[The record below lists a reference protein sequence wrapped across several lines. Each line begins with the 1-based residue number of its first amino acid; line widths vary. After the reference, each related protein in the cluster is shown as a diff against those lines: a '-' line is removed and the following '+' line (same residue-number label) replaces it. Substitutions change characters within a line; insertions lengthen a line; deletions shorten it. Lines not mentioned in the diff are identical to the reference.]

1 MSPTSPGLR
10 PRPPE
15 RCRSSSIST
24 PVPPIMSLLSNY
36 EGLRH
41 QIERLVREN
50 EELKKLVRLI
60 RENHELKSA
69 IKTQAGAMG
78 ISGISSMFN
87 EGTSGSTLQTTDRTC
102 PPAGPVSTN
111 DPGLDELG
119 LLSSLVDILNYSQSS
134 SSTSPA
140 TSPISSPIGGSLPYP
155 QNNTIPGSV
164 AVLPNN
170 PLLNFL
176 AGNLNNPLASS
187 IPASPNALL
196 ANPLQSSRA
205 CPLTNPVMGS
215 GTVSTATGTSGNPL
229 TVPPSGPL
237 TVIPMTGAT
246 NNPPTGS
253 HPPVTSTGSSLQDCS
268 TGPMSVPP
276 ISPLSSSLSS
286 PLCGPMAVP
295 PISPLS
301 NSLSNPLCAVS
312 PVTSMSNTLTGALND
327 PQDNLL
333 PKPRANHTLL
343 NDPSRPHSPL
353 DTGCH
358 SPTASAATSTTGPKA
373 ICQDTSNNSQRNIL
387 QPTPR
392 SALAAHAT
400 LSLPHPY
407 PSPPP
412 RSCTS
417 SSSANNARGARSSEP
432 PNKNLLE
439 MERKMAHR
447 KTLKVNETPRDPKQL
462 TWERLVGEIA
472 FQLDRRILS
481 NIFPERVR
489 LYGFTVSN
497 IPEKIIQASLNTS
510 NHKLDEE
517 LCQTLTQRYVSVM
530 NRLQS
535 LGYNGRVHP
544 GLTEQLVN
552 AYGIL
557 RERPELAASE
567 GGCYTM
573 DFLQRVVTETVPPS
587 MLNDAL
593 LLLSCLNQLSQ
604 DDGKP
609 MFIW

>member
-15 RCRSSSIST
+15 RCCSSSIST
-24 PVPPIMSLLSNY
+24 TVPPIMSLLSNY

-87 EGTSGSTLQTTDRTC
+87 DGTAGSTLQTTDRSC
-102 PPAGPVSTN
+102 PSAGPVSTN

-119 LLSSLVDILNYSQSS
+119 LLNSLVDILNYSQSS

-140 TSPISSPIGGSLPYP
+140 TSPTSSPISGPLPYP
-155 QNNTIPGSV
+155 LNNTIPGSV

-170 PLLNFL
+170 PLINFL
-176 AGNLNNPLASS
+176 TGNLNNPLAGS
-187 IPASPNALL
+187 IPASPNALP

-205 CPLTNPVMGS
+205 CPSTNPVMDS
-215 GTVSTATGTSGNPL
+215 GTVSTATGT
-229 TVPPSGPL
+229 
-237 TVIPMTGAT
+237 
-246 NNPPTGS
+246 
-253 HPPVTSTGSSLQDCS
+253 
-268 TGPMSVPP
+268 
-276 ISPLSSSLSS
+276 LS
-286 PLCGPMAVP
+286 
-295 PISPLS
+295 
-301 NSLSNPLCAVS
+301 
-312 PVTSMSNTLTGALND
+312 D

-333 PKPRANHTLL
+333 PKPRANNTLL
-343 NDPSRPHSPL
+343 IDPSRPHSPL

-358 SPTASAATSTTGPKA
+358 SPTASAAPSTTVPKA
-373 ICQDTSNNSQRNIL
+373 ICQDTSNTAQRNIL
-387 QPTPR
+387 QPTPAR
-392 SALAAHAT
+392 NAIAAHAT
-400 LSLPHPY
+400 LSLPNPH

-432 PNKNLLE
+432 PNKSLLE

>member
-15 RCRSSSIST
+15 RCCSSSIST
-24 PVPPIMSLLSNY
+24 TVPPIMSLLSNY

-87 EGTSGSTLQTTDRTC
+87 DGTAGSTLQTTDRSC
-102 PPAGPVSTN
+102 PSAGPVSTN

-119 LLSSLVDILNYSQSS
+119 LLNSLVDILNYSQSS

-140 TSPISSPIGGSLPYP
+140 TSPTSSPISGPLPYP
-155 QNNTIPGSV
+155 LNNTIPGSV

-170 PLLNFL
+170 PLINFL
-176 AGNLNNPLASS
+176 TGNLNNPLAGS
-187 IPASPNALL
+187 IPASPNALP

-205 CPLTNPVMGS
+205 CPSTNPVMDS

-237 TVIPMTGAT
+237 TVIPMTGPT
-246 NNPPTGS
+246 NSPTTGP
-253 HPPVTSTGSSLQDCS
+253 HPPVTSTGSPLEDCS
-268 TGPMSVPP
+268 TGLMAVPP
-276 ISPLSSSLSS
+276 ISPLSSSLSN

-295 PISPLS
+295 LS
-301 NSLSNPLCAVS
+301 SSLSNPLCAPMAV
-312 PVTSMSNTLTGALND
+312 PPITSMSNTLTGTLSD

-333 PKPRANHTLL
+333 PKPRANNTLL
-343 NDPSRPHSPL
+343 IDPSRPHSPL

-358 SPTASAATSTTGPKA
+358 SPTASAAPSTTVPKA
-373 ICQDTSNNSQRNIL
+373 ICQDTSNTAQRNIL
-387 QPTPR
+387 QPTPAR
-392 SALAAHAT
+392 NAIAAHAT
-400 LSLPHPY
+400 LSLPNPH

-432 PNKNLLE
+432 PNKSLLE

>member
-15 RCRSSSIST
+15 RCSSSSIST

-102 PPAGPVSTN
+102 PTAGPVSTN

-140 TSPISSPIGGSLPYP
+140 TSPTSSPI
-155 QNNTIPGSV
+155 
-164 AVLPNN
+164 
-170 PLLNFL
+170 
-176 AGNLNNPLASS
+176 
-187 IPASPNALL
+187 
-196 ANPLQSSRA
+196 
-205 CPLTNPVMGS
+205 
-215 GTVSTATGTSGNPL
+215 
-229 TVPPSGPL
+229 
-237 TVIPMTGAT
+237 
-246 NNPPTGS
+246 
-253 HPPVTSTGSSLQDCS
+253 
-268 TGPMSVPP
+268 
-276 ISPLSSSLSS
+276 
-286 PLCGPMAVP
+286 
-295 PISPLS
+295 
-301 NSLSNPLCAVS
+301 
-312 PVTSMSNTLTGALND
+312 GALND

-353 DTGCH
+353 DAGCH
-358 SPTASAATSTTGPKA
+358 SPTASAAPSTTVPKA
-373 ICQDTSNNSQRNIL
+373 ICQDTSNTSQRNIL

-392 SALAAHAT
+392 NALAAHAT